1 MLRKQLKIAYRSLLH
16 FKFFSILNI
25 IGLAVGMSTSVLLV
39 MFVRF
44 ELSFDRFHP
53 DLDQMFRVTTK
64 VDSRDGQ
71 ILYVPTCLGYVP
83 EELNKAGFSEVTACR
98 LFDNKLSSRY
108 QDRIQGPDRFFF
120 ADSSFF
126 EVFGFKLLS
135 GDPDSILNLPYTVVL
150 TKSKAEEY
158 FKDEDPLYQQME
170 LQNALYTVVGVM
182 EDVPLNSHLQFD
194 LLISFQTFEQE
205 VDTRKRSLD
214 FAVYMKVSQDE
225 AYLAGLISAIQQ
237 IHEKHYG
244 SSGIFME
251 SGLQEF
257 KDIHLRS
264 ADFSMTL
271 GRQGDMNDLIILSS
285 LAVFIL
291 LITLSNFIS
300 LLTASN
306 DIRIRDIGM
315 RIVFGAQKRQLLSHL
330 TYESILMGV
339 FAAFIAIVL
348 FEINLGPFSRIM
360 DTPINFSFYK
370 LGLLFLL
377 FIAMAVLSGF
387 LTGWIHFLSVIRF
400 SPVQVITGLF
410 VQLRRSR

>member
-39 MFVRF
+39 MFVSF

-83 EELNKAGFSEVTACR
+83 EELNRAGFSEVTACR
-98 LFDNKLSSRY
+98 LFDNQLSSRY

-126 EVFGFKLLS
+126 EMFGFKLLS
-135 GDPDSILNLPYTVVL
+135 GNPDSILNLPYTVVL

-214 FAVYMKVSQDE
+214 FAIYLKVSQDATE
-225 AYLAGLISAIQQ
+225 TYLAGLIDAIQQ
-237 IHEKHYG
+237 IHAKH
-244 SSGIFME
+244 
-251 SGLQEF
+251 
-257 KDIHLRS
+257 
-264 ADFSMTL
+264 
-271 GRQGDMNDLIILSS
+271 
-285 LAVFIL
+285 
-291 LITLSNFIS
+291 
-300 LLTASN
+300 
-306 DIRIRDIGM
+306 
-315 RIVFGAQKRQLLSHL
+315 
-330 TYESILMGV
+330 
-339 FAAFIAIVL
+339 
-348 FEINLGPFSRIM
+348 
-360 DTPINFSFYK
+360 
-370 LGLLFLL
+370 
-377 FIAMAVLSGF
+377 
-387 LTGWIHFLSVIRF
+387 
-400 SPVQVITGLF
+400 
-410 VQLRRSR
+410 